1 MYIQQKALQTS
12 NSILITLI
20 HTMIGLYIPVDSEF
34 FNMSF
39 HGDHLEY
46 PDGFRMTSYEEDT
59 AMKTDA

>member
-1 MYIQQKALQTS
+1 
-12 NSILITLI
+12 
-20 HTMIGLYIPVDSEF
+20 MIGLYIPVDSEF